1 MIRNQLTFGEEYRRE
16 KNEPSNRDSANDSTL
31 KTKLLINN
39 EFARSISKSELI
51 EQFLGAD
58 FIKPTREQARTIL
71 EKNIKIEHTHS
82 TLWLMWDVTQ
92 KSSREKAIKTMLEIL
107 EDFGF
112 IREDVND

>member
-16 KNEPSNRDSANDSTL
+16 KNEPSNRDVSNNSTSKTHMFISND
-31 KTKLLINN
+31 
-39 EFARSISKSELI
+39 FARSISKKELI

-58 FIKPTREQARTIL
+58 FIKPTREQALSIL

-112 IREDVND
+112 IREDDND